1 MLDVARKAFP
11 TFSRYELANGNWLL
25 VHMSPMLSVLGI
37 LSHACLYFFSLKH
50 IAHHPLFHLFFFFFL
65 FNFLLLQPSSF
76 SSHYIFIKYIYFTK
90 KLMLFSSGFLN
101 SPLLQ
106 NCRIYL
112 RDEGFVYSYQ
122 INLIFHFLLEVY
134 NIVNDYLRCLHLLL
148 SYA

>member
-1 MLDVARKAFP
+1 MQREKL
-11 TFSRYELANGNWLL
+11 SR
-25 VHMSPMLSVLGI
+25 HFHDMSWQMVIG
-37 LSHACLYFFSLKH
+37 CLYTCHPCFLFQESSHTLVFIFSLSNTSH
-50 IAHHPLFHLFFFFFL
+50 ITLCSTFFFFFL